1 MPGERGDGAEAVER
15 FTAWEGLSRYDG
27 KGPRG
32 RKKGAPDL
40 QPGRKR
46 GPQSYNC
53 EQLGS
58 ANKLSELESLR
69 APRQEPDPAD
79 FGLERPSA
87 EGPPNPCPP
96 RPPQASMVI
105 C

>member
-1 MPGERGDGAEAVER
+1 MEQKQLRDSQPGKDRPGVMR
-15 FTAWEGLSRYDG
+15 
-27 KGPRG
+27 KGPRK

-40 QPGRKR
+40 QPARKR
-46 GPQSYNC
+46 GPQSHDC

-79 FGLERPSA
+79 FGLGRPLA
-87 EGPPNPCPP
+87 EGLTNPCPP
-96 RPPQASMVI
+96 RLVW
-105 C
+105 

>member
-1 MPGERGDGAEAVER
+1 MEQKQLRDSQPGKDCPGMTRK
-15 FTAWEGLSRYDG
+15 GL
-27 KGPRG
+27 RG
-32 RKKGAPDL
+32 RKKGSPDL

-53 EQLGS
+53 EQRGS

-96 RPPQASMVI
+96 CPPRLVW
-105 C
+105 